1 MEEIDLAYQDW
12 LKNGTTMTADGLFE
26 FLKKRYTLVKKD
38 TGPTDELFLSVVA
51 GYRGC
56 CKECGE
62 GFDNEKSWRYNTECE
77 LCGEPIPEH
86 LIIKKDE

>member
-1 MEEIDLAYQDW
+1 MEEFDLAYQDW
-12 LKNGTTMTADGLFE
+12 LKNGTVMTADGLFE
-26 FLKKRYTLVKKD
+26 FLKKRYTLVKKEAD
-38 TGPTDELFLSVVA
+38 SFFIDPTKEP

-62 GFDNEKSWRYNTECE
+62 GFDNEEEWRYNTECE